1 MAKVTFKNVSKRFEK
16 VIAVDNVNFHINDGE
31 FFTLLGPSGC
41 GKTTTLRMV
50 AGFYYPSDGKVFFND
65 RDVTYL
71 VPEARNTGM
80 VFQNYALFPHMTVY
94 ENIAYG
100 LQVRKIKGKIMKD
113 KIYDVLNLVQMNG
126 YENRKIAQLSGGQQQ
141 RVALARALV
150 IRPDILLL
158 DEPLSNLDTKL
169 RKTTSEELRKLQK
182 QLGLTAIYVTHDQE
196 EAFSVS
202 DRVAVLNLGKIHQID
217 SPTRIFNYPED
228 RFVAEFL
235 GNVNLFEAT
244 VSTIDSENIT
254 LSVPFSERAIVASRA
269 RQRQDWTFAISEKVD
284 VMIHTNQLQLVKKSE
299 GTNHITGRLLMKMF
313 NGLIWNFDVETVNV
327 QWRVSQFNYAT
338 VNYSD
343 FVTGREA
350 SLYLPPREIYLIK
363 RREGV

>member
-182 QLGLTAIYVTHDQE
+182 QLGITAIYVTHDQE

-202 DRVAVLNLGKIHQID
+202 DRVALQRGYSITPRID
-217 SPTRIFNYPED
+217 S
-228 RFVAEFL
+228 
-235 GNVNLFEAT
+235 
-244 VSTIDSENIT
+244 
-254 LSVPFSERAIVASRA
+254 
-269 RQRQDWTFAISEKVD
+269 
-284 VMIHTNQLQLVKKSE
+284 
-299 GTNHITGRLLMKMF
+299 
-313 NGLIWNFDVETVNV
+313 
-327 QWRVSQFNYAT
+327 
-338 VNYSD
+338 
-343 FVTGREA
+343 
-350 SLYLPPREIYLIK
+350 
-363 RREGV
+363 

>member
-1 MAKVTFKNVSKRFEK
+1 
-16 VIAVDNVNFHINDGE
+16 
-31 FFTLLGPSGC
+31 
-41 GKTTTLRMV
+41 
-50 AGFYYPSDGKVFFND
+50 
-65 RDVTYL
+65 
-71 VPEARNTGM
+71 
-80 VFQNYALFPHMTVY
+80 
-94 ENIAYG
+94 
-100 LQVRKIKGKIMKD
+100 MKD

-182 QLGLTAIYVTHDQE
+182 QLGITAIYVTHDQE

-235 GNVNLFEAT
+235 GNVNLFEAKYQ
-244 VSTIDSENIT
+244 N
-254 LSVPFSERAIVASRA
+254 R
-269 RQRQDWTFAISEKVD
+269 
-284 VMIHTNQLQLVKKSE
+284 
-299 GTNHITGRLLMKMF
+299 
-313 NGLIWNFDVETVNV
+313 
-327 QWRVSQFNYAT
+327 
-338 VNYSD
+338 
-343 FVTGREA
+343 
-350 SLYLPPREIYLIK
+350 
-363 RREGV
+363 